1 MEKIKDK
8 DTFSNV
14 FYNGTSRKRN
24 IFEIKSPRFTTVA
37 FLSTPIHQEAKNRAV
52 FTKSFHPESDSP
64 EGHESEPQKFLDTR
78 RAFPLVSPP
87 RKNRKQSSIRPVSTC
102 SLTERSLQGQTAD
115 SCGTGCWF
123 SGHVFRLARNP
134 ESWLDSTNGYGAT
147 GVPDGLLRRFQFSL
161 LPFLTP
167 SVRFLPI
174 SLRNVIDNRC
184 IKRSLPTFP
193 PFDFSRNR
201 KSFFFLLKS
210 RVG

>member
-14 FYNGTSRKRN
+14 FYNATRGKRN

-78 RAFPLVSPP
+78 RAFPLISPP

-102 SLTERSLQGQTAD
+102 SLTERSLRGQTAD

-147 GVPDGLLRRFQFSL
+147 GVLDATFAASNS
-161 LPFLTP
+161 PFLTP

-201 KSFFFLLKS
+201 KSFFFLFLKS

>member
-14 FYNGTSRKRN
+14 FYNATRRKRN
-24 IFEIKSPRFTTVA
+24 ILRNERKLNPPDLPPLHFYQRQSIKRPKIAPFSRNLFIQN
-37 FLSTPIHQEAKNRAV
+37 PIPPKG
-52 FTKSFHPESDSP
+52 T
-64 EGHESEPQKFLDTR
+64 KFLDTR

-102 SLTERSLQGQTAD
+102 SLTERSLRGQTAD

-147 GVPDGLLRRFQFSL
+147 GVPDGLLCHVRRFQFSF
-161 LPFLTP
+161 PDP
-167 SVRFLPI
+167 VRSILA
-174 SLRNVIDNRC
+174 N
-184 IKRSLPTFP
+184 
-193 PFDFSRNR
+193 
-201 KSFFFLLKS
+201 
-210 RVG
+210 

>member
-1 MEKIKDK
+1 MCSTTRREERG
-8 DTFSNV
+8 TFSKLNPPDLPPLH
-14 FYNGTSRKRN
+14 FYQRQSIKRPKIAPFSRNLFIQNPIPPKGT
-24 IFEIKSPRFTTVA
+24 
-37 FLSTPIHQEAKNRAV
+37 
-52 FTKSFHPESDSP
+52 
-64 EGHESEPQKFLDTR
+64 KFLDTR

-102 SLTERSLQGQTAD
+102 SLTKRSLRGQTAD

-147 GVPDGLLRRFQFSL
+147 GVPDGLLCHVRRFQFSF
-161 LPFLTP
+161 PDP

-201 KSFFFLLKS
+201 KSFFFLFFLKS

>member
-14 FYNGTSRKRN
+14 FYNATRGKRN

-37 FLSTPIHQEAKNRAV
+37 FLSTPIHQEAKNRR
-52 FTKSFHPESDSP
+52 FHEIFSSRIRFP
-64 EGHESEPQKFLDTR
+64 R
-78 RAFPLVSPP
+78 RARNFSIHAEHSLSYRRHVRIVSRARFAPFLRVLWRREVCGAKLLTRVERVAGSAVTFFGSHEI
-87 RKNRKQSSIRPVSTC
+87 RKAGSTLRTVMVPQVC
-102 SLTERSLQGQTAD
+102 PMAS
-115 SCGTGCWF
+115 F
-123 SGHVFRLARNP
+123 
-134 ESWLDSTNGYGAT
+134 AT
-147 GVPDGLLRRFQFSL
+147 FAASNS
-161 LPFLTP
+161 PFLTP

-201 KSFFFLLKS
+201 KSFFFLFLKS

>member
-1 MEKIKDK
+1 MCSTTRREERG
-8 DTFSNV
+8 TFSKLNPPDLPPLH
-14 FYNGTSRKRN
+14 FYQRQSIKRPKIAPFSRNLFIQNPIPPKGT
-24 IFEIKSPRFTTVA
+24 
-37 FLSTPIHQEAKNRAV
+37 
-52 FTKSFHPESDSP
+52 
-64 EGHESEPQKFLDTR
+64 KFLDTR

-102 SLTERSLQGQTAD
+102 SLTERSLRGQTAD

-134 ESWLDSTNGYGAT
+134 ESWLDLRTVMVPQVCPMASFAT
-147 GVPDGLLRRFQFSL
+147 FAASNS
-161 LPFLTP
+161 PFLTP

-174 SLRNVIDNRC
+174 SLWNVIDNRC

-201 KSFFFLLKS
+201 KSFFFFFEE
-210 RVG
+210 